1 MLSQQSDS
9 IRAHMEGERSE
20 GRGWLKQVQ
29 ARWLG
34 LAIERDLEPLCV
46 GLCPCLE
53 RKHMHVHTYTCSVG
67 FPLTHAEVFS
77 MCHSGN
83 LEQVNPAIPAL
94 HLEYHRQPCLNSRFI
109 YLFFLAASK
118 SGLLLF
124 SLNSEKKK
132 KNPLKMV
139 FLSTAVRQYK
149 QSLALTS
156 SGLVYL
162 ISGLLLSLKTDA
174 RDSGCSVQQ
183 FSQDVPSI

>member
-1 MLSQQSDS
+1 MGTQHSSWLPCIFRSPGGEVPPDPQLGPFSMLSQQSDS

-34 LAIERDLEPLCV
+34 LAIQRDLEPLCV

-67 FPLTHAEVFS
+67 LPVTHAEVFS

-109 YLFFLAASK
+109 YLFFSGSIKKWAAS
-118 SGLLLF
+118 
-124 SLNSEKKK
+124 
-132 KNPLKMV
+132 
-139 FLSTAVRQYK
+139 FLPE
-149 QSLALTS
+149 L
-156 SGLVYL
+156 
-162 ISGLLLSLKTDA
+162 
-174 RDSGCSVQQ
+174 
-183 FSQDVPSI
+183 